1 MLFFLVWRRERGS
14 SAPLDRDLGKK
25 GAADLEDSCPL
36 GSGDQFRRGNAVD
49 APDPTR
55 EMAWSAKA
63 CAHRDSGQAGSDMTN
78 KLDHSLP
85 SQMHDVAVRTDA
97 NESGEQPGKMER
109 AAPRYLRAWRLR
121 WAHRCEQS
129 RNL

>member
-1 MLFFLVWRRERGS
+1 MLFGLRRPVPS
-14 SAPLDRDLGKK
+14 GK
-25 GAADLEDSCPL
+25 
-36 GSGDQFRRGNAVD
+36 RRGRAGPNARDGLVG
-49 APDPTR
+49 
-55 EMAWSAKA
+55 KA
-63 CAHRDSGQAGSDMTN
+63 CAHRDIGQAGSDMTN

-109 AAPRYLRAWRLR
+109 APPRYLRAWRLR

>member
-1 MLFFLVWRRERGS
+1 M
-14 SAPLDRDLGKK
+14 
-25 GAADLEDSCPL
+25 
-36 GSGDQFRRGNAVD
+36 N

-55 EMAWSAKA
+55 EMALVGKA
-63 CAHRDSGQAGSDMTN
+63 CAHRDIGQAGSDMTN
-78 KLDHSLP
+78 KLDRSLL

-109 AAPRYLRAWRLR
+109 AAARYLGERGDFRS
-121 WAHRCEQS
+121 AHRCEQS